1 MAYESTGTDGEQHDK
16 LQRAMKLFE
25 EAVDHNKDA
34 HAEAHRAE
42 RFYHN
47 SECEGQWESA
57 DLQYLRDQMRPAFS
71 FNIIRPKVDTFLG
84 MYADAQ
90 RRPTVSASGGEDTLV
105 AEVIDA
111 VAEQLLQDAKY
122 ESKSARQLKTG
133 SISGECGMHVEVGPS
148 KKGRGWIEVQLYR
161 ILPFELHWDIGS
173 VEPDRSDARHVFWDR
188 WLSKDEFVSAYPE
201 HADKWSMFGKG
212 ADQAADVLEGEWS
225 EPHPDAWSS
234 MPDDYDGERVGRYY
248 FDRNKNKV
256 RVIRYEYKA
265 FVTKFYAVDERSG
278 ERSEISEE
286 QRERVELAQSL
297 GMPISLEEAKE
308 EVVKVCEFCGGQILA
323 EYDQAGPFEGFSI
336 VPYTYMIDEETG
348 TAYGLVRNLFDPQM
362 ELNKAKSLEIEAIA
376 QSVQASVIAET
387 DAISDEEQF
396 MREIRRPG
404 GLPYVKKGALSEGR
418 KLEIL
423 PPSPIS
429 PAVAARMQGAVD
441 LLNEISGIPSVA
453 NVTPA
458 EQAQAGVTTAIRYN
472 KSRQSVQDAIANFED
487 CQKEVVRR
495 VVESIVNAMP
505 DDQIQAILGADGRWK
520 VGNGFVVELMP
531 HPEQP
536 GQMVPKARAPIRR
549 VRSLHWNLEMEYTS
563 ENSTLRMLELQIM
576 LDMMQGGIPMDPEV
590 MIELATPSRSRR
602 ERLKS
607 HVEKAKQA
615 QAEGQKREAET
626 FARSQM
632 ASLQLEATKAR
643 EDARHNQAQEQLEAR
658 DQTLDFQAKLAS
670 LAKEADEAELQALMD
685 LAKERLQAM
694 RQQAAGGGA

>member
-1 MAYESTGTDGEQHDK
+1 MAYDTSTDGDQNDK

-25 EAVDHNKDA
+25 ESVDHNRDA
-34 HAEAHRAE
+34 HAESHRAE

-90 RRPTVSASGGEDTLV
+90 RRPMVSATGQEDTLL
-105 AEVIDA
+105 AEVLDA
-111 VAEQLLQDAKY
+111 VTEQLLQDAKY

-133 SISGECGMHVEVGPS
+133 TVTGECGIHVEVGPS

-188 WLSKDEFVSAYPE
+188 WLSKEEFVNAYPDQKGE
-201 HADKWSMFGKG
+201 WDRLGKG
-212 ADQAADVLEGEWS
+212 PDQGISVLDGEWS
-225 EPHPDAWSS
+225 EPAPDPWSAWS
-234 MPDDYDGERVGRYY
+234 DDYDGERVNRYY
-248 FDRNKNKV
+248 FDRNKNKL
-256 RVIRYEYKA
+256 RVIRYEYKT
-265 FVTKFYAVDERSG
+265 FVTKFYAVNEQTG
-278 ERSEISEE
+278 ERSEVGED
-286 QRERVELAQSL
+286 QRERIELAQSL
-297 GMPISLEEAKE
+297 GMPVSLEETKE
-308 EVVKVCEFCGGQILA
+308 EVVKVCEFCGGKILA

-348 TAYGLVRNLFDPQM
+348 TAYGIVRNLFDPQM
-362 ELNKAKSLEIEAIA
+362 ELNKAKSLEIEHIA
-376 QSVQASVIAET
+376 QAIQASVIAED
-387 DAISDEEQF
+387 DAITDEEQF

-404 GLPYVKKGALSEGR
+404 GLPRVKKGKLSTERGI
-418 KLEIL
+418 EIV
-423 PPSPIS
+423 PPSPVS
-429 PAVAARMQGAVD
+429 QAVTLRQQGAVD

-495 VVESIVNAMP
+495 VVEAVVNAMP
-505 DDQIQAILGADGRWK
+505 DDQIQTMLGTDGRWQ
-520 VGNGFVVELMP
+520 VGNGFVVELVA

-536 GQMVPKARAPIRR
+536 GQMVPKARAPLRRIRG
-549 VRSLHWNLEMEYTS
+549 LHWNLEMEYTS
-563 ENSTLRMLELQIM
+563 ENSTLRMLELQILM
-576 LDMMQGGIPMDPEV
+576 EMMAGGIPMDPEV

-607 HVEKAKQA
+607 HVEKAQQA
-615 QAEGQKREAET
+615 AAEGQKREAET
-626 FARSQM
+626 FERSQM
-632 ASLQLEATKAR
+632 AALKLEAGKAR
-643 EDARHNQAQEQLEAR
+643 EDQRHNMAQEQLDAR
-658 DQTLDFQAKLAS
+658 DQVLDFQAKLAA
-670 LAKEADEAELQALMD
+670 LAEKTDEAELKAVMD
-685 LAKERLQAM
+685 LVTRELESR
-694 RQQAAGGGA
+694 RQQAAGGTV